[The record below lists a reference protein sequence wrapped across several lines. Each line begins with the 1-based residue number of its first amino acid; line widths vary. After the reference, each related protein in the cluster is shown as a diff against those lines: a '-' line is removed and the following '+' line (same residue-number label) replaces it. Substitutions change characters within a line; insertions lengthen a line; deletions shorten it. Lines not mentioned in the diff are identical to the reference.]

1 MVIKT
6 DKLIKIDNN
15 AEKLK
20 LSNQISESIKS
31 FFQIVSRKL
40 SISFL
45 EYITYFRINK
55 KRSKLK

>member
-15 AEKLK
+15 AEKQR

-40 SISFL
+40 
-45 EYITYFRINK
+45 
-55 KRSKLK
+55 

>member
-15 AEKLK
+15 AEKQRLT
-20 LSNQISESIKS
+20 NQISESIKS

-40 SISFL
+40 QISFL
-45 EYITYFRINK
+45 EYITYFRITK